1 MSTTV
6 QQESDLD
13 DRTDQAPILAGRA
26 GTYHEAHAIG
36 PLRDHFQCVWTN
48 AIHRDHIGPIAVV
61 PDGCVDLVWWGD
73 GIVVAGPD
81 ISSAHSVP
89 TPGTT
94 LLGLRFQPGAAVGWL
109 GLPLSEIVGQ
119 QIDLGDVWGQRA
131 RDLSAMIED
140 AATAAERL
148 RLWQSQLLQLVPN
161 RGAPDREMR
170 AVFDAMTG
178 GGAGPRKLRS
188 IQDRLDISERTLR
201 RRCHD
206 HFGYG
211 PKTLDRILRFQS
223 FVRIVRT
230 SGGSSLSGLA
240 FAAGYADQ
248 AHLSRDIR
256 ELCGMTASALV
267 RQLAP

>member
-1 MSTTV
+1 V
-6 QQESDLD
+6 QPNNSFNHP
-13 DRTDQAPILAGRA
+13 TDQAPILAGRA
-26 GTYHEAHAIG
+26 GTYRESEAIG
-36 PLRDHFQCVWTN
+36 PLRDHFQCVWIN
-48 AIHRDHIGPIAVV
+48 AIHRDHVGPIAVV

-81 ISSAHSVP
+81 VSSAHSVP

-94 LLGLRFQPGAAVGWL
+94 LLGLRFQPGAAAPWL

-119 QIDLGDVWGQRA
+119 QIDLGELWGRRA
-131 RDLSAMIED
+131 RDLTAMIED
-140 AATAAERL
+140 AATAADRL
-148 RLWQSQLLQLVPN
+148 RVWQSQLLQLMPDQVPD
-161 RGAPDREMR
+161 GAMR
-170 AVFDAMTG
+170 AVFDAMKRG
-178 GGAGPRKLRS
+178 GTGPRKLRS
-188 IQDRLDISERTLR
+188 IQDRLDLSERTLR

-223 FVRIVRT
+223 VVRAART
-230 SGGSSLSGLA
+230 GGETSLSGLA

-256 ELCGMTASALV
+256 ELSGMTAGALV